1 MCIIEKNI
9 ASLSFQLLIER
20 INFIDKL
27 NINLRLVKAPFN
39 SCQIHVLHELS
50 KLGNIRNSEDFIGK
64 YIIALNKNREI
75 DSALSKTTLTVN
87 KVEIKIYNNIERI
100 IEAKNCSTGEQK
112 SILLSIFLSVANMVK
127 NQNNRRS
134 PIILIDEAMA
144 HLDNE
149 HKEFLFGELESLKS
163 QVWFSGVSRDLFE
176 NINNQ
181 TVFFDMK
188 NII

>member
-1 MCIIEKNI
+1 MKIFK
-9 ASLSFQLLIER
+9 S
-20 INFIDKL
+20 INT
-27 NINLRLVKAPFN
+27 
-39 SCQIHVLHELS
+39 
-50 KLGNIRNSEDFIGK
+50 
-64 YIIALNKNREI
+64 LNKNREI
-75 DSALSKTTLTVN
+75 DSALNKTTLTVD
-87 KVEIKIYNNIERI
+87 KVEINIFNNIERI
-100 IEAKNCSTGEQK
+100 IEARNCSTGEQK
-112 SILLSIFLSVANMVK
+112 SILLSVFLSVANMVK
-127 NQNNRRS
+127 DQNNKRS